1 VLWAAG
7 LAAAITESIGESI
20 SDMAGVRPKRRWHGR
35 GKSSRMGV
43 KTAKEAAMANDPQRA
58 DEPEMEGTD
67 ILGPEAGGTDILGH
81 EAGGTDILGH
91 EAGGTDVL
99 GPEAGGTD
107 ILGPEDGGTDVLRP
121 PSG

>member
-1 VLWAAG
+1 MLLAAG
-7 LAAAITESIGESI
+7 FAVAITESIG
-20 SDMAGVRPKRRWHGR
+20 DAVGVWPNRRWHDR

-43 KTAKEAAMANDPQRA
+43 KTAKEVAMANDPQRA
-58 DEPEMEGTD
+58 DDPELEGTD

-81 EAGGTDILGH
+81 EAGGTDVLGH

-107 ILGPEDGGTDVLRP
+107 VLGPEDGGTDVLRP